1 MTRSTR
7 VAHAVTALREARA
20 ADSALS
26 KAATMTFRA
35 FEDNGG
41 GYHWAIVA
49 AGGET
54 LVQSASFASYD
65 EAKRAAHVV
74 QGGAASASFESS
86 ATSGQTTL

>member
-1 MTRSTR
+1 MTRSTQLTQAGTAKRKTR
-7 VAHAVTALREARA
+7 VAARA
-20 ADSALS
+20 LP
-26 KAATMTFRA
+26 KAASMKFLIG
-35 FEDNGG
+35 EDNGG
-41 GYHWAIVA
+41 GYHWTIVA
-49 AGGET
+49 ASGET